1 MDEYS
6 HRSQGELAFFC
17 PLALFLWEYH
27 KQSSD
32 PCREFEVSLACSTL
46 CVYSYTNFCSHA
58 HSSTAATDTPISNK
72 DCATC
77 LDENSRNS
85 SSCNTSKR
93 NGHRRDRHFTSD
105 NDTKNRCHTRP
116 GHERSRHHASSD
128 IPGSQ
133 CSLIPAQW
141 STALAC
147 MEAANQPAQG
157 RTARHLS
164 QHSDFSMDE

>member
-17 PLALFLWEYH
+17 PLALFLWESH

-46 CVYSYTNFCSHA
+46 YVSSHTNFCSHA
-58 HSSTAATDTPISNK
+58 HNSTTATDTSISNK
-72 DCATC
+72 DCAAC
-77 LDENSRNS
+77 IDENDRNS

-93 NGHRRDRHFTSD
+93 NSHRRDRHFTSE

-116 GHERSRHHASSD
+116 GHERSRHHHSSD
-128 IPGSQ
+128 IPCCQ
-133 CSLIPAQW
+133 CSLLPAQW

-147 MEAANQPAQG
+147 MEAANQPAQA

-164 QHSDFSMDE
+164 HRSDFSMDE